1 MRICAFIGDMYRDYS
16 SAIIKRLQTRAV
28 ENGHRIDIFGNCAV
42 PSDNPL
48 HAEGLKSILNIPPLK
63 TYDGIILCSD
73 TLHHAGLNREL
84 LDNLMSA
91 TDIPPVISIRCDEE
105 GFYNIV
111 PDNRQLLYEITKHV
125 LDVTEGGDIGFV
137 TGRDDLV
144 DSSER
149 RAGFEDAMHEAGF
162 EVKEDMIFHG
172 NYWIDQGPIT
182 ADFFIREDK
191 SLPTAII
198 CSNDYMAIGLID
210 ELVERG
216 YSIPQDVM
224 ITGVDNLPFSL
235 SHIPSVTTSNISEEY
250 LVDTA
255 IECLEKIS
263 RGEEVDFYITVPGQ
277 LIIRESTI
285 GKTERDLG
293 AAYHKLDLI
302 QKAYYDQTLAFVRL
316 SSDYQD
322 VMSKDNCVNLTL
334 ESIANL
340 GLFKKVFLC
349 TYGEND
355 RSVIGMFDEKHLNK
369 SCNIPFDKEDLLPK
383 EYNKDFAGIR
393 IYLPVH
399 FKNEVYGY
407 AVLEMDNEVEG
418 FFDERL
424 EFMLLLF
431 GQTLNRLQLYSKLFE
446 VSDVMDLYIRDAL
459 TGIFNRRGF
468 EKNISNILDRKKE
481 EDIKIAVASIDMDD
495 LKSINDDYGH
505 SAGDDAIRAIA
516 NCITKS
522 LNKHEFAAR
531 MGGDEFEAVL
541 FIDNPGRIGQFIRSF
556 RTEMKNANKKIKE
569 GYTLSASIGTAE
581 VDSWE
586 TLMESMNKA
595 DKIMYVEKKTKKH
608 R

>member
-73 TLHHAGLNREL
+73 TLHHAGLNKEL

-111 PDNRQLLYEITKHV
+111 PDNRQLLYDITKHV
-125 LDVTEGGDIGFV
+125 LEVTEGGDIGFV

-144 DSSER
+144 DSYER

-162 EVKEDMIFHG
+162 EVSEDMIFHG

-182 ADFFIREDK
+182 ADFFIREDG
-191 SLPTAII
+191 SLPSAII

-216 YSIPQDVM
+216 YSIPKDVM

-235 SHIPSVTTSNISEEY
+235 NHIPSVTTSNISEEF
-250 LVDTA
+250 LVDSA
-255 IECLEKIS
+255 IECLEKIK
-263 RGEEVDFYITVPGQ
+263 RGDNVDFYMTVPGQ
-277 LIIRESTI
+277 LIIRESTV
-285 GKTERDLG
+285 GKTERDIG
-293 AAYHKLDLI
+293 AAYHQLDLI
-302 QKAYYDQTLAFVRL
+302 QKSYYDQTLAFVRL

-322 VMSKDNCVNLTL
+322 VMSEENCVLLTL
-334 ESIANL
+334 EKISNL
-340 GLFKKVFLC
+340 DLFKKGFLC
-349 TYGEND
+349 KYREND
-355 RSVIGMFDEKHLNK
+355 RSVIGILEGKERRTCD
-369 SCNIPFDKEDLLPK
+369 IPYDKEDLLPE
-383 EYNKDFAGIR
+383 EYNRDFAGIR
-393 IYLPVH
+393 IYLPVY

-407 AVLEMDNEVEG
+407 AVLEMDDRKED

-424 EFMLLLF
+424 EFMLLLH
-431 GQTLNRLQLYSKLFE
+431 GQTLNRLQLFSRLSE

-459 TGIFNRRGF
+459 TGLFNRRGF
-468 EKNISNILDRKKE
+468 EKHISNILDRKQE
-481 EDIKIAVASIDMDD
+481 EDIKIAVASIDMDE
-495 LKSINDDYGH
+495 LKTINDNYGH
-505 SAGDDAIRAIA
+505 AAGDDAIRAIA
-516 NCITKS
+516 DCITKS
-522 LNKHEFAAR
+522 LNKSEFAAR

-541 FIDNPGRIGQFIRSF
+541 YIDNPGRIGQFIRSF
-556 RTEMKNANKKIKE
+556 RTEMKNANKKVKE

-581 VDSWE
+581 VESWG

>member
-63 TYDGIILCSD
+63 TYDGIFLCSD

-111 PDNRQLLYEITKHV
+111 PDNRQLMYEITKHV

-172 NYWIDQGPIT
+172 NYWIDQGPET
-182 ADFFIREDK
+182 ADFFIRKDK
-191 SLPTAII
+191 SLPSAII

-210 ELVERG
+210 ELVDRG

-235 SHIPSVTTSNISEEY
+235 NHIPSVTTSNISEEY
-250 LVDTA
+250 LVDRA
-255 IECLEKIS
+255 IECLENIKK
-263 RGEEVDFYITVPGQ
+263 GEDVDFLTTVPGQ
-277 LIIRESTI
+277 LIVRESTV
-285 GKTERDLG
+285 GKTDRDVG
-293 AAYHKLDLI
+293 AIYHQLDLI
-302 QKAYYDQTLAFVRL
+302 QKSYYDQTLAFVRL
-316 SSDYQD
+316 SSDFQD
-322 VMSKDNCVNLTL
+322 VMSKDNCVLLTL
-334 ESIANL
+334 ESISNL
-340 GLFKKVFLC
+340 KLFKKIFLC
-349 TYGEND
+349 LYGETD
-355 RSVIGMFDEKHLNK
+355 RILVGMSDGKK
-369 SCNIPFDKEDLLPK
+369 QKACNISFPMDDLLPS
-383 EYNKDFAGIR
+383 EYNKDFSGIR
-393 IYLPVH
+393 IYLPIH
-399 FKNEVYGY
+399 FKNEVYGH
-407 AVLEMDNEVEG
+407 AVLETDTKVEG

-431 GQTLNRLQLYSKLFE
+431 GQTLNRLQLYGKLFE

-468 EKNISNILDRKKE
+468 EKHISNILDRKNE
-481 EDIKIAVASIDMDD
+481 ENIKIAVASIDMDD
-495 LKSINDDYGH
+495 LKSINDEYGH
-505 SAGDDAIRAIA
+505 SAGDDAIKAIA
-516 NCITKS
+516 NCLTRS
-522 LNKHEFAAR
+522 LNRNEFAAR

-541 FIDNPGRIGQFIRSF
+541 VLDNPGRIGQFIRSF
-556 RTEMKNANKKIKE
+556 RTEIKNANKKVKE
-569 GYTLSASIGTAE
+569 GYTLSASVGTAE
-581 VDSWE
+581 VESWG